1 MESVAHARRYEL
13 EREFREVEVDGHRV
27 RVKLGV
33 LDGRVVNAVPEHD
46 DCASVAALTGRP
58 VKQVWGAALAAASGF
73 EGGSLHPDDR

>member
-1 MESVAHARRYEL
+1 M
-13 EREFREVEVDGHRV
+13 

-33 LDGRVVNAVPEHD
+33 LDGRVVNAIPEHD